1 MKLIFKLLPPV
12 LIAVAQLSGAALAQ
26 TKGAAVAP
34 DPGMAQSP
42 SMSTKAS
49 DKSNPLVRGAEIFE
63 TLTEA
68 APALEATAFKKS
80 LSEFEALYPEISLL
94 LRADAKRRLDSL
106 VTGVRTAWRKA
117 DRGAL
122 AIESIEIYRL
132 LQESVDYRGQPVPV
146 EVPMLDY
153 AGFKLKALL
162 LSARPNWK
170 QVGKTAQ
177 EASAWWAAIESRVTD
192 KSLREAMAH
201 TSAGIKDGAV
211 RKEVKLLRFT
221 AEMDLILVDGLEAFF
236 NSRPAAR

>member
-1 MKLIFKLLPPV
+1 MKFIFKLLPPV
-12 LIAVAQLSGAALAQ
+12 VLAVAQLSGSALAQ
-26 TKGAAVAP
+26 TKGVAVAP
-34 DPGMAQSP
+34 GPGMTQPS

-49 DKSNPLVRGAEIFE
+49 EKSSPLVRGAEIFE
-63 TLTEA
+63 TLTET
-68 APALEATAFKKS
+68 APVLQATAYKKS
-80 LSEFEALYPEISLL
+80 LFEFEALYPEIAPI
-94 LRADAKRRLDSL
+94 LRAEEKQRLDSL
-106 VTGVRTAWRKA
+106 VAGVRTAWRKA

-170 QVGKTAQ
+170 QVGRTAQ
-177 EASAWWAAIESRVTD
+177 EASAWWAAIEPRVTD

-201 TSAGIKDGAV
+201 TVAGIREGAV
-211 RKEVKLLRFT
+211 RKEIKLLRFT

-236 NSRPAAR
+236 HSRPAAR